1 MAVRYKSFRDRGVYV
16 GFHGRNVEMLRCRA
30 PKDPRLH
37 DFEAIVPNF
46 GGTDLART
54 ASDLVMPFKDV
65 PNWSEL
71 VGRDELLHDRVSQ
84 SYRNREGYLDPIT
97 VRDMRMETDLEA
109 GDEKDRQIAENEI
122 KISKADVQNAFL
134 EILAMFGRK
143 YAEIR
148 GEADLRG
155 VSRQVL
161 VSLSENSPDDMVR
174 LVRVIVGAVVSG
186 ASIGRDELQG
196 RLDTLSDYASPICSM
211 VTDDKSRSVGYL
223 SRQMALLEELRDG
236 VAAYCVENRTHEV
249 VEAGHVIDANL
260 NTFIDYALERA
271 HMIKNAV
278 LDESYYLNNKKYE
291 SLLAMIREERI
302 RISFALDGWAGH
314 ATRWLSVDEED
325 TAARNAVLTFI
336 LRQMPAPPTEL
347 DDFTERRYGGDNPM
361 QMRRRAVKEMHS
373 WLDDKL
379 DAEMHRRVLDTRAVT
394 EAKSGDAAKTPSKKI
409 MRRAL
414 SAGG

>member
-46 GGTDLART
+46 GGADLART
-54 ASDLVMPFKDV
+54 AADLVMPFKDV

-71 VGRDELLHDRVSQ
+71 VGRDALLHERVGQ
-84 SYRNREGYLDPIT
+84 SYRDRAGYLDPIT
-97 VRDMRMETDLEA
+97 VRDMRMQTDLEA
-109 GDEKDRQIAENEI
+109 GDEKDKQVAENEI
-122 KISKADVQNAFL
+122 RISKADIQNAFL

-148 GEADLRG
+148 GESDLRG
-155 VSRQVL
+155 VSRNVL
-161 VSLSENSPDDMVR
+161 VSLSESSPDDMIR
-174 LVRVIVGAVVSG
+174 LVRVIVGAVVTG
-186 ASIGRDELQG
+186 ASISRDELQG
-196 RLDTLSDYASPICSM
+196 RLDELSDYAAPICSM
-211 VTDDKSRSVGYL
+211 VTDDASRSVGYL

-236 VAAYCVENRTHEV
+236 VAAYCAENRTHEV

-278 LDESYYLNNKKYE
+278 LDESYYLNDKKYE
-291 SLLAMIREERI
+291 SLLALIREERI

-314 ATRWLSVDEED
+314 ATRWLSVDAED
-325 TAARNAVLTFI
+325 VSARNAVLSFI

-347 DDFTERRYGGDNPM
+347 DDFAERRYGGDNPM

-373 WLDDKL
+373 WLDDRL
-379 DAEMHRRVLDTRAVT
+379 DAEMHRRVMETRAIT
-394 EAKSGDAAKTPSKKI
+394 EQEAVKGIKAPPK
-409 MRRAL
+409 RVLQRVL
-414 SAGG
+414 SASR